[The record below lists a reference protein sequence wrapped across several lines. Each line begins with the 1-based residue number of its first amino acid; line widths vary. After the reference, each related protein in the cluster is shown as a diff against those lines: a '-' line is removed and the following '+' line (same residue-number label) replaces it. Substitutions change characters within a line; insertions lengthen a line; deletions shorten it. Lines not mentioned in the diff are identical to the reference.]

1 MFGLAA
7 LTGAISRAL
16 DNLPAS
22 VDSIAVGV
30 SGGADSAMLAVHAA
44 AALDGCRRGLHIFHV
59 HHGLQQVSTQWQSH
73 VHDLAQ
79 ALRLPC
85 HSLCVQVG
93 ATAGVGMEAA
103 ARDARYAD
111 RKSTRLN

>member
-44 AALDGCRRGLHIFHV
+44 AARDGYRRGLHIFHV
-59 HHGLQQVSTQWQSH
+59 HHGLQQVSTQCQSH

-79 ALRLPC
+79 TLRLPC
-85 HSLCVQVG
+85 NSLCVYVG
-93 ATAGVGMEAA
+93 ATAGLGWEVDGREPWSAA
-103 ARDARYAD
+103 V
-111 RKSTRLN
+111 SHH